1 MAKIEIINDDKLTD
15 NKKGG
20 DILNTNED
28 NNYKQKLYNQN
39 NLDTLEDND
48 LKSKTIFTEKDSKKG
63 SYLAANTTTKKNNNF
78 TSKTNTILQE
88 KLKKIFM
95 VREKGKYEYNK
106 QEIPENL
113 KYHSDDSDS
122 SEISELRKS
131 KKFKNSINRIN
142 TNINNDNQIGSKIS
156 VKRQNSGFSKK
167 DVSFNNKKNE
177 RERSKNEINSEEEN
191 NSPNIP
197 KNNNIISNDTSSI
210 ATEDTKG
217 KNYNNFNKK
226 ILDNYISEMNKDEND
241 KKNDEKNE
249 QKNDVEEKKQEDKNF
264 SIKDIIEKLKAKKI
278 EKEELGKKEKE
289 AEEESIMRRKVKY
302 KEKKEKEEE
311 GDTSI
316 NESKYLKEKNL
327 KDASERIKERKN
339 IREKFKKN
347 DEFKKKEEEKK
358 RKEDEKI
365 KREEEKRR
373 KEEEKKRKEEEKMKK
388 EEEKKRKE
396 EEKLRR
402 EEEEEEERR
411 KEEEERRKEEER
423 IEREKEENM
432 KKEKYKKLKNSRSKE
447 KNKHYKR
454 SLDIK
459 NDNRLLPHKIFKNEK
474 DEEEEMK
481 FFIKKSN
488 EVSQNNNKNKNKS
501 KDKDIRRKQLE
512 ADINEEI
519 NKEEL
524 SDNEIIIERNQL
536 NQRQRLNSNDIY
548 PHQRTKNKYIIEKNN
563 ELNNNTYK
571 KPINKITNNRI
582 CNVYRPKRP
591 GAIRGRSQEK
601 GGSPC
606 LLLNKINNNSN
617 AIKNSSNNIFSTI
630 NTNNYNYNI
639 NTNKSYNSNNGRIT
653 YSKKRSPIKEKK
665 NFLQLN
671 NSFCGYNNPNNNS
684 MIGRNNISC
693 LEVNNINNLN
703 SSFDSLM
710 RNYGNNN
717 SNLLYG
723 VNLNN
728 SFYNNGNSNTNIYTG
743 RINNSNFLNPDNIS
757 NLNLNNLNTNNSYIQ
772 PIRQPQLI
780 NYDQNNSFNI
790 GYNNPLCP
798 NILNNNFL
806 GINNMNNNFQRNNY
820 YSSINIEDLLILE
833 EKLGE
838 IMITLNKTKIVHN
851 ECFEFWNYYY
861 NCSLYGLLEKL
872 FTNIYESTNVQ
883 LSINYLLMSIMICY
897 EFSFDMNILNNSYS
911 VLDEILKLNH
921 QNLII
926 IFEHI
931 LTKVSS
937 DSRDNI
943 WVFKLHD
950 IVNKSKNSIYN
961 NNDYLSI
968 NEYTM
973 SPVEKITYNTGIV
986 IQNIRVLLKN
996 NKSSK
1001 IEQLT
1006 SFFKKLNEK
1015 SYEDINVFFRECIL
1029 RVDNMN
1035 GSVLASIFLKE
1046 NHIFKTE
1053 PAPYLKTK
1061 NRKPYSLILDLDE
1074 TLVHFKVNPQN
1085 DSEGVLR
1092 VRPGIVEFLDSIDQY
1107 YELIIFTAATQE
1119 YADLLIDAVEE
1130 NKIYFEHRLYRQH
1143 TVIIDNDF
1151 VKDLSRV
1158 GRPLDKIAIVDNM
1171 PQNFRLQKENGINIK
1186 AFWGEEVY
1194 DTALIDLA
1202 PILINIAKEGGDI
1215 RVGLAKYR
1223 DEIVKKVTSNISKH
1237 TQS

>member
-1 MAKIEIINDDKLTD
+1 
-15 NKKGG
+15 
-20 DILNTNED
+20 
-28 NNYKQKLYNQN
+28 
-39 NLDTLEDND
+39 
-48 LKSKTIFTEKDSKKG
+48 
-63 SYLAANTTTKKNNNF
+63 
-78 TSKTNTILQE
+78 
-88 KLKKIFM
+88 
-95 VREKGKYEYNK
+95 
-106 QEIPENL
+106 
-113 KYHSDDSDS
+113 
-122 SEISELRKS
+122 
-131 KKFKNSINRIN
+131 
-142 TNINNDNQIGSKIS
+142 
-156 VKRQNSGFSKK
+156 
-167 DVSFNNKKNE
+167 
-177 RERSKNEINSEEEN
+177 
-191 NSPNIP
+191 
-197 KNNNIISNDTSSI
+197 
-210 ATEDTKG
+210 
-217 KNYNNFNKK
+217 
-226 ILDNYISEMNKDEND
+226 
-241 KKNDEKNE
+241 
-249 QKNDVEEKKQEDKNF
+249 
-264 SIKDIIEKLKAKKI
+264 
-278 EKEELGKKEKE
+278 
-289 AEEESIMRRKVKY
+289 
-302 KEKKEKEEE
+302 
-311 GDTSI
+311 
-316 NESKYLKEKNL
+316 
-327 KDASERIKERKN
+327 
-339 IREKFKKN
+339 
-347 DEFKKKEEEKK
+347 
-358 RKEDEKI
+358 
-365 KREEEKRR
+365 
-373 KEEEKKRKEEEKMKK
+373 
-388 EEEKKRKE
+388 
-396 EEKLRR
+396 
-402 EEEEEEERR
+402 
-411 KEEEERRKEEER
+411 
-423 IEREKEENM
+423 
-432 KKEKYKKLKNSRSKE
+432 
-447 KNKHYKR
+447 
-454 SLDIK
+454 
-459 NDNRLLPHKIFKNEK
+459 
-474 DEEEEMK
+474 
-481 FFIKKSN
+481 
-488 EVSQNNNKNKNKS
+488 
-501 KDKDIRRKQLE
+501 
-512 ADINEEI
+512 
-519 NKEEL
+519 
-524 SDNEIIIERNQL
+524 
-536 NQRQRLNSNDIY
+536 
-548 PHQRTKNKYIIEKNN
+548 
-563 ELNNNTYK
+563 
-571 KPINKITNNRI
+571 
-582 CNVYRPKRP
+582 
-591 GAIRGRSQEK
+591 
-601 GGSPC
+601 
-606 LLLNKINNNSN
+606 
-617 AIKNSSNNIFSTI
+617 
-630 NTNNYNYNI
+630 
-639 NTNKSYNSNNGRIT
+639 
-653 YSKKRSPIKEKK
+653 
-665 NFLQLN
+665 
-671 NSFCGYNNPNNNS
+671 
-684 MIGRNNISC
+684 
-693 LEVNNINNLN
+693 
-703 SSFDSLM
+703 M